1 MPNRDPEKIR
11 EYNKEYKKNHRDEIL
26 AYLKEY
32 RKDHQDEIKEYYQNH
47 RDEILAYQ
55 KEYRKEHKD
64 EILAIKTK
72 YYMKHR
78 DKLLAKHKEYY
89 KGHKDEIIKQQK
101 AYRNKYLATASGIH
115 NKLKN
120 NLRQR
125 NQLYKL
131 QISKEDFIKWYTSQE
146 QKCFYCGRTLE
157 RIQDDD
163 TQLKGN
169 KRRLSID
176 RIDNDKGYELVNMV
190 LACKRCN
197 MIKNNF
203 FTKDEMLKIVKMFP
217 YKFK

>member
-1 MPNRDPEKIR
+1 MIRTMPYKDKEKI
-11 EYNKEYKKNHRDEIL
+11 KEYKKNHRDEIL

-47 RDEILAYQ
+47 RDEISTYQ

-64 EILAIKTK
+64 EISAINTK
-72 YYMKHR
+72 WYMKHR

-89 KGHKDEIIKQQK
+89 KGHKNEIAKQHK
-101 AYRNKYLATASGIH
+101 AYLNKYLITASGIYTT
-115 NKLKN
+115 LKN
-120 NLRQR
+120 HLCQR
-125 NQLYKL
+125 NQIDKL

-157 RIQDDD
+157 KIQDDD

-203 FTKDEMLKIVKMFP
+203 FTKDEMFKIVKMFP